1 VQQHG
6 EQQSPE
12 NGNMCGSL
20 RMIMGAIDFSRDSFE
35 ILFNIQGTPE
45 ATQQH
50 LSQNFAQ
57 RTHQDFTDFSYFR
70 LTCVTETEL
79 KFYSIPA
86 PDDMEPK

>member
-1 VQQHG
+1 MAPRGWVFLNVHPA
-6 EQQSPE
+6 S
-12 NGNMCGSL
+12 
-20 RMIMGAIDFSRDSFE
+20 
-35 ILFNIQGTPE
+35 TTE

>member
-1 VQQHG
+1 
-6 EQQSPE
+6 
-12 NGNMCGSL
+12 M
-20 RMIMGAIDFSRDSFE
+20 SRKGKKSEHFHA
-35 ILFNIQGTPE
+35 E

-50 LSQNFAQ
+50 LYQNFAQ